1 MALESIDGV
10 MLGRIFKGALRWLT
24 QYREEIDALNVFPVP
39 DGDTGSNM
47 QATLEAAVAALGV
60 PPPAT
65 VSAAAEA
72 AAKGALMGARG
83 NSGVILSQIVRGFAA
98 ALNGKEKAGVQ
109 DIAAA
114 LAAGTE
120 YAYRAVDAPVEG
132 TILTVVKDT
141 AREARD
147 AANRSRNLLRLLTY
161 ILRAASRSL
170 AQTPELLPVLKEAG
184 VVDAGGRGFTA
195 ILEGVFQAAVDKRA
209 KAGSGPHPDAEMKT
223 AIRSTVAPAGPLRA
237 DRPEDVNFTYCTEFL
252 LKGSDLDIEVLKR
265 ELSPCGDCLMVV
277 GEGDVLRVHIHSD
290 HPGEVLEKGLGYGS
304 LHNIRIN
311 NMRDQFEEVK
321 RDRGGVAVVAVC
333 TGEGFAAL
341 FANLGAVVV
350 PGGQT
355 MNPSAGEI
363 AAAVD
368 GAGTG
373 AVIILPNNPNIVLA
387 ALQVRDLTEREV
399 HVVPSNSMPQGLSA
413 LLAFKPEENAASNTG
428 RMQAAAAKVATV
440 EITCAV
446 RDAKIGGREVKAG
459 EFLAIIG
466 EEPVASGDNLGE
478 VTVAAMQ
485 KTAGG
490 MNLVTL
496 YYGSEVERPVA
507 EEIAGRLAEALP
519 GVELEIQYGGQP
531 FYHFLAGVE

>member
-1 MALESIDGV
+1 LDFETIDGTL
-10 MLGRIFKGALRWLT
+10 LGRILEGALRWLS
-24 QYREEIDALNVFPVP
+24 QHRREIDALNVFPVP

-47 QATLEAAVAALGV
+47 LATLEAAVAALGA
-60 PPPAT
+60 PPPAA

-83 NSGVILSQIVRGFAA
+83 NSGVILSQIIRGFAA
-98 ALNGKEKAGVQ
+98 ALTGKEKAGVQ

-114 LAAGTE
+114 LATGTE
-120 YAYRAVDAPVEG
+120 YAYRAVETPVEG

-141 AREARD
+141 AKEARD
-147 AANRSRNLLRLLTY
+147 TANRSRNLLRLLTY
-161 ILRAASRSL
+161 ILRASSRSL

-195 ILEGVFQAAVDKRA
+195 ILEGILQAVVDKRA
-209 KAGSGPHPDAEMKT
+209 REGLEPYTGKKPDA
-223 AIRSTVAPAGPLRA
+223 RSAGALLGPLPA
-237 DRPEDVNFTYCTEFL
+237 DRPEDINFTYCTEFL
-252 LKGSDLDIEVLKR
+252 CEGTDLDAEAIKR
-265 ELSPCGDCLMVV
+265 KLSPRGDCLMVV
-277 GEGDVLRVHIHSD
+277 GEKDILRIHIHCD
-290 HPGEVLEKGLGYGS
+290 HPGEVLEIGLGYGS

-311 NMRDQFEEVK
+311 NMRDQFQEVK
-321 RDRGGVAVVAVC
+321 RDKDGVAVVSVC

-350 PGGQT
+350 SGGQT

-363 AAAVD
+363 AAAVNST
-368 GAGTG
+368 GAGT
-373 AVIILPNNPNIVLA
+373 VIILPNNPNIILA
-387 ALQVRDLTEREV
+387 AQQVRDLTECEV
-399 HVVPSNSMPQGLSA
+399 HVIPSNSMPQGLSA
-413 LLAFKPEENAASNTG
+413 MLAFSPEESVSANTG

-446 RDAKIGGREVKAG
+446 REAKIGAKEVQAG
-459 EFLAIIG
+459 DILAIFG
-466 EEPVASGDNLGE
+466 EELVASGNNLGE

-485 KTAGG
+485 KTAVG

-496 YYGSEVERPVA
+496 YYGSEVEPSVA
-507 EEIAGRLAEALP
+507 EEMAAFLSAALP

-531 FYHFLAGVE
+531 FYQFLAAIE

>member
-1 MALESIDGV
+1 
-10 MLGRIFKGALRWLT
+10 
-24 QYREEIDALNVFPVP
+24 
-39 DGDTGSNM
+39 
-47 QATLEAAVAALGV
+47 
-60 PPPAT
+60 
-65 VSAAAEA
+65 
-72 AAKGALMGARG
+72 
-83 NSGVILSQIVRGFAA
+83 
-98 ALNGKEKAGVQ
+98 
-109 DIAAA
+109 
-114 LAAGTE
+114 
-120 YAYRAVDAPVEG
+120 
-132 TILTVVKDT
+132 
-141 AREARD
+141 
-147 AANRSRNLLRLLTY
+147 
-161 ILRAASRSL
+161 
-170 AQTPELLPVLKEAG
+170 
-184 VVDAGGRGFTA
+184 
-195 ILEGVFQAAVDKRA
+195 
-209 KAGSGPHPDAEMKT
+209 
-223 AIRSTVAPAGPLRA
+223 
-237 DRPEDVNFTYCTEFL
+237 
-252 LKGSDLDIEVLKR
+252 
-265 ELSPCGDCLMVV
+265 MVV

-466 EEPVASGDNLGE
+466 EEPVASGDNLGQ

-531 FYHFLAGVE
+531 FYHFLAAVE